1 MQEMVKEYNRC
12 FESTPVKDALIKQEL
27 IADTVKT
34 LNRQSLEDAIRA
46 FLDISSP
53 VGILVKYLESPWY
66 RYLTVE
72 VNRNTGV
79 MELEDSQRA
88 VRLSEIDRSAT
99 QKVTNAGDW
108 EKKLRALVDSC
119 LLYNVVGPTASIE
132 QKARIPADELDS
144 RLRWD
149 AKRADA
155 GLQAVWAMPDK
166 LPLYTSAAILSQFGD
181 VVSAVFPSCFTD
193 ADSPLRLDIPDAAVM
208 RFAADC
214 KPTTLGGKLRVE
226 DELRFF
232 GVIREQIFGV
242 SRNSSNT

>member
-1 MQEMVKEYNRC
+1 MISEYNRC
-12 FESTPVKDALIKQEL
+12 FDSTSVRDALIKQEL
-27 IADTVKT
+27 IADTVKA
-34 LNRQSLEDAIRA
+34 LNRQSLEDAIQV

-66 RYLTVE
+66 RYLTFE
-72 VNRNTGV
+72 INKNTGV
-79 MELEDSQRA
+79 MELQESQRS
-88 VRLSEIDRSAT
+88 VRLSDIDRSAA

-108 EKKLRALVDSC
+108 EKMLRALIDSC
-119 LLYNVVGPTASIE
+119 LLYNLDGSTAVSG
-132 QKARIPADELDS
+132 QKSRIPADELDS

-155 GLQAVWAMPDK
+155 GLQAVWATPDK
-166 LPLYTSAAILSQFGD
+166 LPVYTASAILSQFSD

-193 ADSPLRLDIPDAAVM
+193 ADSPLRLNIPDAAVM

-214 KPTTLGGKLRVE
+214 KPTTPGGKLRVE

-232 GVIREQIFGV
+232 GVIREQI
-242 SRNSSNT
+242 TAP